1 MNFDPSQLALLFG
14 IATLANAIIAAIVEP
29 LFDKFSW
36 DKFWIMYI
44 AWVVAGV
51 LTFLGGINLFGAVFQ
66 SAIVGQILTAV
77 IAGRASN
84 ILHDLTDKPRSML
97 IIDNVATPEY
107 DIQPITDTEYLSAA
121 MGANE
126 SQG

>member
-29 LFDKFSW
+29 LFDKFSL

-44 AWVVAGV
+44 AWVAAGV

-66 SAIVGQILTAV
+66 SVIVGQILTAI

-84 ILHDLTDKPRSML
+84 ILHDLTDRSSSML
-97 IIDNVATPEY
+97 IIDT
-107 DIQPITDTEYLSAA
+107 LS
-121 MGANE
+121 E
-126 SQG
+126 SDGSSEAQG

>member
-1 MNFDPSQLALLFG
+1 MNFDPSQLALLFS
-14 IATLANAIIAAIVEP
+14 IATLSNAIIAAIVEP
-29 LFDKFSW
+29 LFDKFSL

-66 SAIVGQILTAV
+66 SAIIGQVLTAV

-97 IIDNVATPEY
+97 IIDNLDQADCPDE
-107 DIQPITDTEYLSAA
+107 AK
-121 MGANE
+121 G
-126 SQG
+126 